1 MNEDLKHKAIN
12 LLKELG
18 YTAYRISQDTGL
30 SQSIIGQWLSGKV
43 EPSEANAK
51 YILLY
56 YSNREPSI
64 SSMEDQN
71 SSRFRERDRQYEIIL
86 TQNSEI
92 IRQNGEI
99 LQRVLKYID
108 DNNSNKPT
116 LWTLKTNF

>member
-64 SSMEDQN
+64 SSMKDQKFI
-71 SSRFRERDRQYEIIL
+71 SFFEKRDRQYEIIL

-92 IRQNGEI
+92 IRL

-108 DNNSNKPT
+108 DNNSK
-116 LWTLKTNF
+116 

>member
-64 SSMEDQN
+64 SSMKDQN

-108 DNNSNKPT
+108 DNNSK
-116 LWTLKTNF
+116 

>member
-51 YILLY
+51 YILLIIVIA
-56 YSNREPSI
+56 NPLFQVWKI
-64 SSMEDQN
+64 KN
-71 SSRFRERDRQYEIIL
+71 SSRFSRKEIGN
-86 TQNSEI
+86 T
-92 IRQNGEI
+92 
-99 LQRVLKYID
+99 K
-108 DNNSNKPT
+108 
-116 LWTLKTNF
+116 

>member
-30 SQSIIGQWLSGKV
+30 SQSIIGKWLSGKV

-64 SSMEDQN
+64 SSMEDQKFI
-71 SSRFRERDRQYEIIL
+71 SFFEKRDRQYEIIL

-108 DNNSNKPT
+108 DNNSK
-116 LWTLKTNF
+116 

>member
-1 MNEDLKHKAIN
+1 MLRYIVLPHISSCEIFEYVSYYLSVVKFHGKEVVGGIAAIAGMTANDL
-12 LLKELG
+12 
-18 YTAYRISQDTGL
+18 
-30 SQSIIGQWLSGKV
+30 GKV

-64 SSMEDQN
+64 SSMEDQKFI
-71 SSRFRERDRQYEIIL
+71 SFFEKRDRQYEIIL

-108 DNNSNKPT
+108 DNNSK
-116 LWTLKTNF
+116 